1 MSSSSSPI
9 EGFSRHHSRRS
20 GGGCCSKGNWS
31 GINIAAMVIGFVL
44 FWPVG
49 LVILY
54 WNIKG
59 RNLKDLPAAIQ
70 EKWQAVSTGSFGSA
84 SYTDESKGDNVVFD
98 EYQQTQ
104 YDRVSELKEEIKNR
118 ARSFKI
124 FKSGAKRQAD
134 QAEFKDFMSNNH
146 SKDKHSKD
154 DQ

>member
-1 MSSSSSPI
+1 MSSASSPI
-9 EGFSRHHSRRS
+9 EGISRRHSRRS
-20 GGGCCSKGNWS
+20 SGGCCSKGNWS

-59 RNLKDLPAAIQ
+59 RNLQDLPSAIQ
-70 EKWQAVSTGSFGSA
+70 EKWNAMFSGVKNHKDSEG
-84 SYTDESKGDNVVFD
+84 ENVMFD

-124 FKSGAKRQAD
+124 FRSDAQRKAD
-134 QAEFKDFMSNNH
+134 DVEFKDFMS
-146 SKDKHSKD
+146 SDRSQDDK
-154 DQ
+154 